1 MQKHQVTIIFD
12 VDYRPYTW
20 QSEEETSIYYNLA
33 AEKSDLIIGTRE
45 EFDMMEKLTVDGPS
59 NDESTANKWFS
70 HHAKIVIIK
79 HGGEGSIA
87 YTKMVFPIAGHFK
100 TKVLKTFGAG
110 DSYASALIY
119 ALMNGLTIQEAM
131 RFGSASAS
139 IVISKHSSSDA
150 MPSVEEIKAFMAT
163 AEEFILNQP

>member
-1 MQKHQVTIIFD
+1 MSEDYIKQAKAILISGTALAKSPSREAVFVALDYARKHQVTIIFD

-87 YTKMVFPIAGHFK
+87 YTKDGLSHRGGHF
-100 TKVLKTFGAG
+100 
-110 DSYASALIY
+110 
-119 ALMNGLTIQEAM
+119 
-131 RFGSASAS
+131 
-139 IVISKHSSSDA
+139 
-150 MPSVEEIKAFMAT
+150 
-163 AEEFILNQP
+163 